1 MRFKTTLLQVISVV
15 CLSQILLLLDVANTL
30 ATQPKMFT
38 VSMRFEYGLGF
49 SKHFN
54 EIKVTENATILDS
67 MRAMQKHRFRITYKS
82 KGSGTLTFISE
93 IDMIRNEGNGK
104 NWIVYINGERA
115 KVGVGA
121 YQLKANDSIVWK
133 YETFQ

>member
-1 MRFKTTLLQVISVV
+1 MRFKTTLLQIISVV
-15 CLSQILLLLDVANTL
+15 CLSQILLFIGEANTF
-30 ATQPKMFT
+30 ATQPKTIT
-38 VSMRFEYGLGF
+38 VSMQFEYGLGF
-49 SKHFN
+49 SKQFN
-54 EIKVTENATILDS
+54 EIKVKENGTILDS

-82 KGSGTLTFISE
+82 KGSGTFTFISE
-93 IDMIRNEGNGK
+93 IDTIRNEGNGK

-133 YETFQ
+133 YESFQ